1 MNHYNTKDVV
11 VSGTKKKLDMKSDLL
26 IKKFDTEY
34 VVGTRTPIEI
44 KSFFGG
50 KLIDIEDEIIVNNI
64 SIQYSEVVDKVN
76 LQFDHYQNYDT
87 KNSTISETIFL
98 KSLDDIK
105 LANHSVDIYSQ
116 LEKQY
121 SNFEWAFVI
130 DTRNILKEYLF
141 LKLKQSRVFKCIK
154 SSDLVEKNIN
164 DFIYNYITNNLLN
177 RYNLYRID
185 FFVEYF
191 NISEVSNL
199 YDKNKLIKNPNFN
212 KNVFFL
218 ENITKNLN
226 IITPDYL
233 SNLDPVKMIF
243 NQTKDYTQYKFDYY
257 FTVIYKKI

>member
-1 MNHYNTKDVV
+1 
-11 VSGTKKKLDMKSDLL
+11 MKSDL
-26 IKKFDTEY
+26 IIRKFDTET
-34 VVGTRTPIEI
+34 VVGTKTPIEC

-50 KLIDIEDEIIVNNI
+50 KLIDIEDEIIINNI

-76 LQFDHYQNYDT
+76 LQNDHYQNYSI
-87 KNSTISETIFL
+87 NNAIIPETQIL

-116 LEKQY
+116 VE
-121 SNFEWAFVI
+121 SRNTNFEWSFVI

-141 LKLKQSRVFKCIK
+141 LRLKESRVFKCIK
-154 SSDLVEKNIN
+154 STDLIERNIN
-164 DFIYNYITNNLLN
+164 DFIYNYITNNLLD

-191 NISEVSNL
+191 NVSEVSNL

-212 KNVFFL
+212 KGVFFL
-218 ENITKNLN
+218 ENLNTNIN